1 MRTHFLNLFLGKQR
15 IQRLLN
21 NVQIK
26 KKWKQPW
33 KKTSSGKYYYKIKT
47 IKVTTKELFYQCSQS
62 VLPKNN
68 DAQTLRNSSW
78 LIWYYGMLEF
88 YFLGYWLLIKKK
100 LKVALEILIKK
111 KLSNHVKKYIILNVD
126 IIAKNIRFNPTIFF
140 RIKKSL
146 IKHKIYL
153 NEI

>member
-1 MRTHFLNLFLGKQR
+1 
-15 IQRLLN
+15 
-21 NVQIK
+21 
-26 KKWKQPW
+26 
-33 KKTSSGKYYYKIKT
+33 
-47 IKVTTKELFYQCSQS
+47 
-62 VLPKNN
+62 
-68 DAQTLRNSSW
+68 
-78 LIWYYGMLEF
+78 MLEF

-111 KLSNHVKKYIILNVD
+111 KLSNHVKKYTILNVD
-126 IIAKNIRFNPTIFF
+126 IIEKNIRFNPTIFF

>member
-1 MRTHFLNLFLGKQR
+1 
-15 IQRLLN
+15 
-21 NVQIK
+21 
-26 KKWKQPW
+26 
-33 KKTSSGKYYYKIKT
+33 
-47 IKVTTKELFYQCSQS
+47 
-62 VLPKNN
+62 
-68 DAQTLRNSSW
+68 
-78 LIWYYGMLEF
+78 MLEF